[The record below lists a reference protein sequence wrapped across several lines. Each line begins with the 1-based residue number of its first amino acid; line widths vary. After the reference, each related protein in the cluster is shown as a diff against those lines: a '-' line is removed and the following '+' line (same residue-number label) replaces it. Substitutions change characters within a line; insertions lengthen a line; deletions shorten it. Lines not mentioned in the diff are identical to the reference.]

1 MRVQRGPSL
10 MPLRAGRGT
19 GLRGAAVGRG
29 HGARTTGW
37 RVQCTCG
44 LRLTQRGLQWS
55 GARFEAACS
64 VLSVREAITDL
75 RYHIDLPR
83 C

>member
-29 HGARTTGW
+29 ARRSYDGLAGW
-37 RVQCTCG
+37 CTCT
-44 LRLTQRGLQWS
+44 LRLTQRGLQWT